1 MSSSPVLNRRSW
13 LKTTAAV
20 AATFTVG
27 RTLLDTPAR
36 AQHEVDRSAKA
47 SEAAKINGNENPY
60 GPAPAAVMAIVQ
72 NADHAFR
79 YATAEQSQKLVSL
92 LAAANHVPAES
103 VVIGS
108 GSAEILDN
116 YALWLSKKGLGEVL
130 TVQPGYLKFTGEMK
144 TLGATIVA
152 LPVGADMGYD
162 LDAMA
167 ARVGPSTKCV
177 YICNP
182 NNPTGTLIAPDK
194 LKAFC
199 IEVSKKCPVLVDEA
213 YLEISD
219 NFEANTMAP
228 LVAAGHNVVVTR
240 TFSKI
245 YGLAGQRI
253 GYGLMP
259 PAVAKE
265 VAALTTARLNLLGLL
280 AAIAS
285 FEDKDYVKET
295 RAKIKAE
302 RDKLCAT
309 LKELNLRYAEPQGNF
324 IFFKTGQPV
333 ASVQAKFETEK
344 VLVGRAFPPALDWC
358 RISIGTP
365 EEMSLAHAALRKIF
379 KA

>member
-1 MSSSPVLNRRSW
+1 
-13 LKTTAAV
+13 
-20 AATFTVG
+20 
-27 RTLLDTPAR
+27 
-36 AQHEVDRSAKA
+36 
-47 SEAAKINGNENPY
+47 
-60 GPAPAAVMAIVQ
+60 MAIVQ
-72 NADHAFR
+72 NADQAFR
-79 YATAEQSQKLVSL
+79 YATADQAQKLVGL
-92 LAAANHVPAES
+92 LAAANRLKAEN
-103 VVIGS
+103 VVLGS

-116 YALWLSKKGLGEVL
+116 YAMWLAKQGPGEVL
-130 TVQPGYLKFTGEMK
+130 TVQPGYLKFTNEMK
-144 TLGATIVA
+144 ALGATVVA
-152 LPVGADMGYD
+152 LPVGPDMGYD

-167 ARVGPSTKCV
+167 AKVGANTRCV

-182 NNPTGTLIAPDK
+182 NNPTGTLLPPEK

-199 IEVSKKCPVLVDEA
+199 IEISKKCPVLVDEA
-213 YLEISD
+213 YLECSD

-259 PAVAKE
+259 AAVAKD

-280 AAIAS
+280 AATAG
-285 FEDKDYVKET
+285 FEDKEFVKDS

-309 LKELNLRYAEPQGNF
+309 LKELKLPYAEPQGNF
-324 IFFKTGQPV
+324 VFFKTGLPI
-333 ASVQAKFETEK
+333 ATVQAKMEAEK

-358 RISIGTP
+358 RISIGSP
-365 EEMSLAHAALRKIF
+365 AEMAMADSALRKVF
-379 KA
+379 KT